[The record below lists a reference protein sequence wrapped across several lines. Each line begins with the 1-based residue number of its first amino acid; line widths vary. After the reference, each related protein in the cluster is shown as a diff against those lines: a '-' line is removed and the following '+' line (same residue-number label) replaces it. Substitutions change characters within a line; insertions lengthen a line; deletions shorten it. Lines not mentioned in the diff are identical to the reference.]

1 MLETK
6 NPHPRDKDIHFDEGP
21 HIYTIKGDSSF
32 TSVTTWVHKHFPP
45 FNADKV
51 IKNMMTSKNWGTNRY
66 NGKSAQQIKNEWN
79 QNKNEAAS
87 AGTKMHYDIEC
98 FYNNIYEDTNNSI
111 EFQYFTN
118 FQNDIG
124 SSLTPYRTEW
134 MVYHEE
140 YKLAGSIDMIFE
152 NPDGTLQI
160 YDWKRCK
167 EIKKINAWNKS
178 STTPEIDFIP
188 DTNYWHYCLQLNTY
202 KKIIEEKYDKKV
214 TDMYLVCLHPNNK
227 NNNYL
232 RYKVADLQCELGQIL
247 SK

>member
-1 MLETK
+1 
-6 NPHPRDKDIHFDEGP
+6 
-21 HIYTIKGDSSF
+21 
-32 TSVTTWVHKHFPP
+32 
-45 FNADKV
+45 
-51 IKNMMTSKNWGTNRY
+51 MMTSKNWGTNRY
-66 NGKSAQQIKNEWN
+66 NGKSAQQIKNEWD

-98 FYNNIYEDTNNSI
+98 FYNNTYKDTNNSI
-111 EFQYFTN
+111 EFDYFNN

-178 STTPEIDFIP
+178 AITPEIDFIP

-202 KKIIEEKYDKKV
+202 KKLIEEKYDKKV

-232 RYKVADLQCELGQIL
+232 RFKVVDLQTELCQIL